1 MIMYCIK
8 LCFFQIKALNDS
20 SAMSQHKHTRDKDSR
35 GKKTSNGVSPRQSS
49 GENKNI
55 EIKYTK
61 VLEDGGGK
69 RKTCT
74 THQETMTDPT
84 LDVVAASR

>member
-1 MIMYCIK
+1 M
-8 LCFFQIKALNDS
+8 NES
-20 SAMSQHKHTRDKDSR
+20 SAMSQHKNNRDKDSR
-35 GKKTSNGVSPRQSS
+35 TKKIGNGISPRQSS

-61 VLEDGGGK
+61 VLEDGGGEK
-69 RKTCT
+69 RKTST

-84 LDVVAASR
+84 IDVVAASR